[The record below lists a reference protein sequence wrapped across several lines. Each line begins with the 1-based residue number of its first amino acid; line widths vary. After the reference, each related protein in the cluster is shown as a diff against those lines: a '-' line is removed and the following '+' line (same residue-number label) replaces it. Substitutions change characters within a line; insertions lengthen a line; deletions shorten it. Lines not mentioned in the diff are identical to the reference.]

1 MMKHHKKRK
10 VLLGIIIILA
20 VALIGGRI
28 YLPYYLKDYVNA
40 EIAKL
45 DGYGGQVEDID
56 VWLIR
61 GAYQINGTNIY
72 KNSDNKREPFFSADI
87 IDLSLQWRALLRLKV
102 VAEIDIFNLQL
113 NFAKSQTGEGAGWP
127 SLVDSLTPF
136 DVNRFEIH
144 GGRVAYN
151 DYMAEPSINIVVND
165 INLTAT
171 NLRNVQDINAAL
183 PSVLKLTGE
192 TIGNGKIS
200 IDGKMNI
207 IKDIPDF
214 DMAMNMNDAQL
225 TAFNDYTRHYASLDF
240 EAGTIGLYGE
250 LASTNGDAIG
260 YIKPILNGVEMID
273 IADDGNPFNVLWESV
288 VSGFMT
294 LFQNQSEEQFALRIP
309 LEGKLEN
316 PRVNGWAG
324 FLSIFS
330 NAFNGAFEKRDDGTI
345 DLRKLIESTQNESV
359 STDS

>member
-1 MMKHHKKRK
+1 MMKKHKKRK
-10 VLLGIIIILA
+10 FILA
-20 VALIGGRI
+20 LVILVAVTLIGGRI

-61 GAYQINGTNIY
+61 GAYQIKGTNIY
-72 KNSDNKREPFFSADI
+72 KNNNHKREPFFSADV
-87 IDLSLQWRALLRLKV
+87 IDLSLEWRALIHLKV
-102 VAEIDIFNLQL
+102 VAEIEIFNMHL

-127 SLVDSLTPF
+127 ALVDSLTPF

-144 GGRVAYN
+144 GGKVAYN
-151 DYMAEPSINIVVND
+151 DYSAEPA
-165 INLTAT
+165 INLAVDNLNLKTT
-171 NLRNVQDINAAL
+171 NLRNVSDKNVAL
-183 PSVLKLTGE
+183 PSDLLLTGN
-192 TIGNGKIS
+192 TIGNGKIR

-207 IKDIPDF
+207 IKNIPDF
-214 DMAMNMNDAQL
+214 DMAMNMDEAQL

-240 EAGTIGLYGE
+240 ENGSIGLYAE
-250 LASTNGDAIG
+250 LASTNGDAVG
-260 YIKPILNGVEMID
+260 YVKPILNDVEMID
-273 IADDGNPFNVLWESV
+273 IDDDGNPLNVLWESV
-288 VSGFMT
+288 VSAFVT
-294 LFQNQSEEQFALRIP
+294 IFQNQSEEQFALRIP

-330 NAFNGAFEKRDDGTI
+330 NAFNKAFEKRDDGTI
-345 DLRKLIESTQNESV
+345 DIKTLLENETYRDTV
-359 STDS
+359 D